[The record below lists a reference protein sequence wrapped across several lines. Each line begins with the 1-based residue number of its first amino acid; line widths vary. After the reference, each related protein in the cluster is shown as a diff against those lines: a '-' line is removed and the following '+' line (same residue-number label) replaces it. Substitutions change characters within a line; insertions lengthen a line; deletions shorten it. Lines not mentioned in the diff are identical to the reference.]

1 MSTCTSPL
9 PILSVSMYDKYY
21 HINITGKVLWYVEK
35 FHESNLPVLYSCED
49 IVNICVITKISTLKL
64 S

>member
-1 MSTCTSPL
+1 MCGKL
-9 PILSVSMYDKYY
+9 YQV
-21 HINITGKVLWYVEK
+21 NITGKVLWYVEK

-64 S
+64 L